1 MNNSRSML
9 TKDKE
14 LVCNM
19 KIWQAAL
26 YVRLSR
32 EDGDKSESDSVVN
45 QKELLKEF
53 ARLEEDIEV
62 FDIYVD
68 DGWSGTNFDRPE
80 FRRMEEDIHQKKVDC
95 VIVKDLSRFGRNY
108 IDAGHYFERVFPLLD
123 VRFISVSDNVD
134 SFKNPQSMNNI
145 LVPFKNLMND
155 EYCRDISNKV
165 RSSLD
170 MKRKQGKHIGSFASY
185 GYLKDPDDHN
195 HLIPDPEAAEVVRT
209 IFQWYVE
216 GNSIIGIVKKLNHLG
231 VLNPTSYKQ
240 KQGFIYRHP
249 QIKINDGMWAESS
262 VRRILTNRMY
272 VGDMVQGVNKIKSYK
287 VQVAQKQPEDKWIIV
302 ENTHEAIVSRE
313 LFDKVQS
320 LLQRRSRTTPGKTT
334 VNLFAGLLRC
344 ADCGRS
350 MNRRHNKH
358 SYGTY
363 TYYVCSTFKKM
374 DKGACTKHT
383 IRLDR
388 LEAAVLAAIKVQI
401 QLAVDMEQA
410 IEVINQC
417 TKKNIRSEKLQK
429 QLDIAKKEEAVAESM
444 ILDLYPD
451 WKTGMITSDEYRELK
466 SKLEEKLLD
475 ARRRIEQIETLMS
488 GLEDGQDSSNEFVQ
502 KFLQYRNVETL
513 TRDLL
518 VTLVDMIYV
527 YEGGDIHID
536 FKFQSPFLMAKE
548 YIENNMDT
556 LDEETRNKVL
566 LSA

>member
-1 MNNSRSML
+1 MNDNRKITTKNREL
-9 TKDKE
+9 T
-14 LVCNM
+14 CNM

-53 ARLEEDIEV
+53 ARLEEDVEV

-80 FRRMEEDIHQKKVDC
+80 FRRMEDDIYQKKVDC

-108 IDAGHYFERVFPLLD
+108 IDSGHYFERVFPLLD

-145 LVPFKNLMND
+145 LVPFKNLIND

-170 MKRKQGKHIGSFASY
+170 IKRKQGKHIGSFASY
-185 GYLKDPDDHN
+185 GYAKDPADHN
-195 HLIPDPEAAEVVRT
+195 HLIPDPEAAEVVRG

-216 GNSIIGIVKKLNHLG
+216 GNSIIGIVKKLNQQG
-231 VLNPTSYKQ
+231 ILNPTSYKQ
-240 KQGFIYRHP
+240 KQGLVYRHP
-249 QIKINDGMWAESS
+249 QIKINDGMWNESS
-262 VRRILTNRMY
+262 VRRVLTNRMY

-313 LFDKVQS
+313 LFDRVQD
-320 LLQRRSRTTPGKTT
+320 LLKRRCRTSPGTTT
-334 VNLFAGLLRC
+334 VNLFAGLVRC
-344 ADCGRS
+344 ADCGRA
-350 MNRRHNKH
+350 MNRKQNKH

-417 TKKNIRSEKLQK
+417 KKKNTQSEKLQK
-429 QLDIAKKEEAVAESM
+429 QLEAAKEEEVAAESM

-451 WKTGMITSDEYRELK
+451 WKSGMITSEEYRKLK
-466 SKLEEKLLD
+466 SKLEIKQLD
-475 ARRRIEQIETLMS
+475 AAKRIEQIEMLMS
-488 GLEDGQDSSNEFVQ
+488 GLEDGQDSSNEFIQ

-518 VTLVDMIYV
+518 ITLVDTIYV

-548 YIENNMDT
+548 YIENNKDT
-556 LDEETRNKVL
+556 LDEETRNKAL